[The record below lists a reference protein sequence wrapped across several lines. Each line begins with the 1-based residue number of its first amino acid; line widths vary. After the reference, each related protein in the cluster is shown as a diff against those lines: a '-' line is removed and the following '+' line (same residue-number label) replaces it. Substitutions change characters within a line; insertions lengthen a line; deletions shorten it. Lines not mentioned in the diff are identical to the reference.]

1 MKNKTLPILL
11 VIPFVVAILA
21 FVSVV
26 ALNNTVASDIL
37 GIDWA
42 YLDTMAF
49 KADPAMPIALEASP
63 RIDESLIL
71 APGNDLV
78 WSVSE
83 LNGSSTEKAAVTKN
97 NGSYFLY
104 ALEEGDVKVTCS
116 NERGT
121 VSRYFTATIFENG
134 TITINDKRAI
144 SGNSVKTY
152 RTYGMYDFVYN
163 SLIKDSYSN
172 QPATIEFDSTVY
184 FETEIGQE
192 VELVDKSS
200 NLDYED
206 GKIIIKGAGDSYFT
220 LASKEQSWIRGTY
233 RFEVIDG
240 AYNIYSYDDLLM
252 ATNLS
257 SNGEKAVLQVN
268 LESMKNTY
276 VYAHGG
282 YNDTKLKDNT
292 SLMGHYDWK
301 NKEFSFADDVY
312 RFETTYNH
320 EFIDQYNSQMGTN
333 FKPEIISGIHVQK
346 DFYGNGFTLNF
357 HELAY
362 PSHGSIGKNGKLMPG
377 DEDLFKGPLPFVTIG
392 PLEENFMVKA
402 LGQDNSGIY
411 LDGNNITLDNVL
423 VSNTNNTDDMYNL
436 TYVGTVVDVYG
447 QGNKIT
453 NSIIQNGK
461 VAVRA
466 FEADGFELDNCILR
480 NACEFLLK
488 VGSNDVSKP
497 NSEKSVIYDVHNEVV
512 NKSFNDFFGD
522 TSSASGTAN
531 SIYSAF
537 IGNAFGGREASSD
550 NTYMQLIQKYVTKS
564 YKDYSDDEMV
574 QLLGYTQNA
583 LDNTVN
589 FNAPHKMKVNDTA
602 FYNSG
607 IFSIAL
613 ETSFNGGYL
622 YSGLPTPIQ
631 LVTSIL
637 GGTVIPNM
645 IGGTSRPIDLSIEGN
660 TNFYDWKDV
669 DSIDVSS
676 LIDENISSIASS
688 LAGHDINITIDD
700 FFPIKSML
708 KESLKEMGCLYERD
722 GKQYANTKIAYYG
735 GGLNGSDWGVTSLIG
750 ENDFSSNV
758 IVDLVAANIGNRFI
772 NEAWYTQIFAKA
784 VIMATGTHPFKFVTN
799 DVVGTDT
806 PSLFGKA
813 PTIKD
818 LQDNYAKGASI

>member
-11 VIPFVVAILA
+11 LIPFVMAILA

-37 GIDWA
+37 GIDWN
-42 YLDTMAF
+42 YSDTMAF
-49 KADPAMPIALEASP
+49 KADAATPIALEATA

-71 APGNDLV
+71 APGNDLT

-83 LNGSSTEKAAVTKN
+83 LNGSQTEKAAVTN
-97 NGSYFLY
+97 TNGNYFLY
-104 ALEEGDVKVTCS
+104 ALEEGEVKVTCS

-121 VSRYFTATIFENG
+121 VSRYFTATIYENG
-134 TITINDKRAI
+134 TITINDKRPR
-144 SGNSVKTY
+144 SGNSVKTT
-152 RTYGMYDFVYN
+152 RTYGMYDFVYD
-163 SLIKDSYSN
+163 SLTKDSYSSK
-172 QPATIEFDSTVY
+172 ASTIEFDSTVY

-192 VELVDKSS
+192 VKLVDKSS

-206 GKIIIKGAGDSYFT
+206 GKITIKGAGASYFT

-233 RFEVIDG
+233 NFEVIDG

-257 SNGEKAVLQVN
+257 SEGEKAVLQIN

-282 YNDTKLKDNT
+282 YNNTLLKDNT

-301 NKEFSFADDVY
+301 TKEFSFEDDTY

-320 EFIDQYNSQMGTN
+320 EFIDQYNAAMGTD
-333 FKPEIISGIHVQK
+333 FKPEVISGIHVQK
-346 DFYGNGFTLNF
+346 DLYGNGFTLNF

-392 PLEENFMVKA
+392 PLEDNFLVKA

-423 VSNTNNTDDMYNL
+423 VSNTNNTDEMYNL
-436 TYVGTVVDVYG
+436 TYAGTVVDVHG
-447 QGNKIT
+447 RGNKIT

-466 FEADGFELDNCILR
+466 FDADGFELNNCILR

-488 VGSNDVSKP
+488 VGSNDVAKP
-497 NSEKSVIYDVHNEVV
+497 NSEKSVVYNVHGQSV
-512 NKSFNDFFGD
+512 NKSFSDFFGD
-522 TSSASGTAN
+522 TISSSSTAN

-550 NTYMQLIQKYVTKS
+550 NTYMQLIQRYVTKD
-564 YKDYSDDEMV
+564 YKDYSDDEMT
-574 QLLGYTQNA
+574 QLLGITQNA
-583 LDNTVN
+583 LDNTV
-589 FNAPHKMKVNDTA
+589 FFDDPDKMKINDTS

-607 IFSIAL
+607 IFSIAF

-631 LVTSIL
+631 LVTSVL
-637 GGTVIPNM
+637 GSTVIPNM
-645 IGGTSRPIDLSIEGN
+645 IGGTSKPVDLTISGN
-660 TNFYDWKDV
+660 SNFYDWKDV

-676 LIDENISSIASS
+676 LIDENISSIAST
-688 LAGHDINITIDD
+688 LAGHDIDITIDD

-708 KESLKEMGCLYERD
+708 KDSLKEMGCLYEKD

-735 GGLNGSDWGVTSLIG
+735 GGLNDSDWDVSSLTG

-758 IVDLVAANIGNRFI
+758 IIDLVKANIGNQFI

-784 VIMATGTHPFKFVTN
+784 VVMATGTHPFKFVTN
-799 DVVGTDT
+799 DEVGSDT
-806 PSLFGKA
+806 PNLFGKA